1 MEAVWDSARKN
12 MASAQQAQKKH
23 ADKHRQDVD
32 FDIGDYVYLSLR
44 GLKQE
49 RPSRKLTDRNAG
61 PFRIVEKRR
70 HAFKLDLPPGFDI
83 HPVFAPE
90 KLRLE
95 PIKIADNEEWEVDQ
109 VLDMQLRHVKLQ
121 YKLSWKGCDPDDAW
135 YPASNVRHAPQRVK
149 DHTLYR

>member
-1 MEAVWDSARKN
+1 

-61 PFRIVEKRR
+61 PFRIVEKRG

-90 KLRLE
+90 KLCRANQTDRHPLSGQLPDPVE
-95 PIKIADNEEWEVDQ
+95 PIKIADNEDWEVDQ
-109 VLDMQLRHVKLQ
+109 VLDMQLGHVKLQ
-121 YKLSWKGCDPDDAW
+121 YKLSWNG
-135 YPASNVRHAPQRVK
+135 
-149 DHTLYR
+149 